1 MADTKKGISYYKDW
15 IYIILFA
22 VTIISFVGK
31 AALLSDQVRRNTND
45 IEEADL
51 KVMIYKLDQISE
63 KVDKLTDLILEQ

>member
-1 MADTKKGISYYKDW
+1 MSDKKGISYYKDW

-22 VTIISFVGK
+22 IMALGYGAKFV
-31 AALLSDQVRRNTND
+31 LMSDQVRRNTAD
-45 IEEADL
+45 IKEADL

>member
-1 MADTKKGISYYKDW
+1 MAEKKGISYYKDW

-22 VTIISFVGK
+22 VTIIGFVGK